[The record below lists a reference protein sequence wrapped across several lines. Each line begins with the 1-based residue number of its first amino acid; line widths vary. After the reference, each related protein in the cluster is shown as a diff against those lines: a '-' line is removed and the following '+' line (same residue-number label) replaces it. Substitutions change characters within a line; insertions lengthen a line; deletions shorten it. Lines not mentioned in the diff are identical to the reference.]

1 MCMASKE
8 VGAGVDS
15 EVLMG
20 KWKLRFEGHEKERYR
35 PNGLD
40 GLTCL
45 HYIQPREHLVRT
57 QSIVQTIGNRA

>member
-1 MCMASKE
+1 
-8 VGAGVDS
+8 
-15 EVLMG
+15 MG
-20 KWKLRFEGHEKERYR
+20 RCRLRFEEHEKKRYR

-45 HYIQPREHLVRT
+45 HYIQPREHSVRM